1 MKKTILVFAICLMT
15 ILVQSIAFAEVGK
28 DQNYAGAHLSAVKLT
43 GGDNDLSTVRS
54 WIGIKYG
61 HYFTPIVA
69 GEINVSSGFVI
80 PRRNPKGGNW
90 YSDQVNGFD
99 DLTKTYLI
107 PIELNARFNAVANS
121 PLIPFARLGLGVL
134 NWTVRDVTEDNS
146 SSHLGTAGDKLGD
159 IGWTTNFFGKI
170 GAGFEIWFA
179 GPVTLEL
186 SANYITIFGQNND
199 MFALDKITAPNN
211 YIYQDELN
219 DILAVDNGIDEPNGA
234 IEGRVAMNVHF
245 GGKQDKDGDGIYDKE
260 DGCPTEPEDVDGYQ
274 DADGCPD
281 RDNDGDGI
289 LDVDD
294 QCPNDAEDKDGF
306 EDEDGCPDLDNDQ
319 DGIPDKDDACPDD
332 PEDFDGFEDEDGC
345 PELDMDGD
353 GILDTDDS
361 CPGEVEDFDGF
372 EDEDGCPDPDNDGDG
387 ILDVND
393 DCPNEAET
401 FNEYEDEDGCPDT
414 VPEVIFKKD
423 APIILEGVNFEFN
436 SAELTAGA
444 KEVLMKVV
452 RTLKDYPEMTLMIK
466 GHTDSMGSDE
476 YNLGLSDRRANSVKQ
491 YLVNQG
497 IDPLRLTSK
506 GYGEAEPIAPND
518 TAEGR
523 AKNRRI
529 EFYRTN

>member
-1 MKKTILVFAICLMT
+1 MRFHLWEAGLTID
-15 ILVQSIAFAEVGK
+15 K
-28 DQNYAGAHLSAVKLT
+28 
-43 GGDNDLSTVRS
+43 R
-54 WIGIKYG
+54 
-61 HYFTPIVA
+61 P
-69 GEINVSSGFVI
+69 
-80 PRRNPKGGNW
+80 
-90 YSDQVNGFD
+90 
-99 DLTKTYLI
+99 
-107 PIELNARFNAVANS
+107 
-121 PLIPFARLGLGVL
+121 PLDTF
-134 NWTVRDVTEDNS
+134 
-146 SSHLGTAGDKLGD
+146 K
-159 IGWTTNFFGKI
+159 
-170 GAGFEIWFA
+170 
-179 GPVTLEL
+179 
-186 SANYITIFGQNND
+186 
-199 MFALDKITAPNN
+199 
-211 YIYQDELN
+211 
-219 DILAVDNGIDEPNGA
+219 
-234 IEGRVAMNVHF
+234 
-245 GGKQDKDGDGIYDKE
+245 
-260 DGCPTEPEDVDGYQ
+260 
-274 DADGCPD
+274 
-281 RDNDGDGI
+281 
-289 LDVDD
+289 
-294 QCPNDAEDKDGF
+294 
-306 EDEDGCPDLDNDQ
+306 
-319 DGIPDKDDACPDD
+319 PDD

>member
-1 MKKTILVFAICLMT
+1 MKKNVLVFVICVMT
-15 ILVQSIAFAEVGK
+15 LLVQSLAFAQVGQ
-28 DQNYAGAHLSAVKLT
+28 DQNYVGAHLSAVKLT
-43 GGDNDLSTVRS
+43 EGDNDMSTVRS
-54 WIGIKYG
+54 WIGLKFG

-69 GEINVSSGFVI
+69 GEIGASSGFVI
-80 PRRNPKGGNW
+80 PRSNSGGGSNW
-90 YSDQVNGFD
+90 YNDQVNGLED
-99 DLTKTYLI
+99 STKTYLI
-107 PIELNARFNAVANS
+107 PVEFNARINAVANS
-121 PLIPFARLGLGVL
+121 PLIPFLRLGLGFL
-134 NWTVRDVTEDNS
+134 NWAVNDVTEDNN
-146 SSHLGTAGDKLGD
+146 SSHIGTAGKRIPGYD
-159 IGWTTNFFGKI
+159 WTTNFFAKA

-186 SANYITIFGQNND
+186 SANYISLFGQDKD
-199 MFALDKITAPNN
+199 MFGLTFWDANALQDKPTA
-211 YIYQDELN
+211 
-219 DILAVDNGIDEPNGA
+219 A
-234 IEGRVAMNVHF
+234 IEGRAALNVHF
-245 GGKQDKDGDGIYDKE
+245 GGKYDRDGDGIYDHE

-289 LDVDD
+289 LDDVD

-319 DGIPDKDDACPDD
+319 DGIPDNDDACPND

-345 PELDMDGD
+345 PELDIDGD
-353 GILDTDDS
+353 GIIDADDS

-372 EDEDGCPDPDNDGDG
+372 EDEDGCPDPDNDNDG
-387 ILDVND
+387 ILDVDD

-401 FNEYEDEDGCPDT
+401 FNDYEDEDGCPDK

-444 KEVLMKVV
+444 KEILMKVV
-452 RTLKDYPEMTLMIK
+452 RTLKDYAEMTLMIK
-466 GHTDSMGSDE
+466 GHTDSVGSDE
-476 YNLGLSDRRANSVKQ
+476 YNLGLSDRRANSVRQ

-497 IDPLRLTSK
+497 IDPSRLSSK
-506 GYGEAEPIAPND
+506 GYGEAEPIAPNNTD
-518 TAEGR
+518 EGR